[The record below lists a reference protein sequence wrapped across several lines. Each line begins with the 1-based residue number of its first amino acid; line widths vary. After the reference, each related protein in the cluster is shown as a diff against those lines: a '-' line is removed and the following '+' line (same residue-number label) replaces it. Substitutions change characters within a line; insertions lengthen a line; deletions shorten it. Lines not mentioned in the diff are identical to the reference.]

1 MRIYVAHTYGRR
13 HGLEM
18 KECEI
23 NAYKSIAW
31 GRKLIEMGHNP
42 FVPNLWHFIHT
53 GWNYSPDED
62 LWLRLVTEWIRFC
75 DALLVAEMPPW
86 GGSGVQTEIDIA
98 EALGIPVYWSIEEIE
113 GEPIS
118 P

>member
-1 MRIYVAHTYGRR
+1 M
-13 HGLEM
+13 
-18 KECEI
+18 
-23 NAYKSIAW
+23 
-31 GRKLIEMGHNP
+31 
-42 FVPNLWHFIHT
+42 
-53 GWNYSPDED
+53 
-62 LWLRLVTEWIRFC
+62 IRFC